1 LVGADRSDDPTVR
14 SKLGLRNQ
22 PRASQ

>member
-1 LVGADRSDDPTVR
+1 LVGADWCDDPTVR

-22 PRASQ
+22 RRASQ